1 MAAVAGPMAR
11 ATVRAVTAEGVGP
24 RARPGKSVPAA
35 VADPNPR
42 TAEVSGGAV
51 TRKAPHVN
59 RARPRPE
66 PAPKDVRAPRADAVA
81 PKAADPS
88 APREN
93 GVAVPKTVSVRD
105 AALRTVSVP
114 VAGHQRVPRA
124 RVAARTRAGDAAPR
138 MVTVPVVAPTT
149 REQAGVAGPD
159 PALGTPANANT
170 VPAPRAAA
178 LQAEAAGPPEA
189 PEAVV
194 VAVDVGV
201 PARRSPT
208 TVTGSSGSCPRR
220 GNPRWPSA
228 G

>member
-1 MAAVAGPMAR
+1 MAAVAGPRAR

-24 RARPGKSVPAA
+24 RARPGKSVPAD

-51 TRKAPHVN
+51 TRTAPHVH
-59 RARPRPE
+59 RAHPSPE

-81 PKAADPS
+81 PKAAGPS

-93 GVAVPKTVSVRD
+93 GVAVPKTVSVRA
-105 AALRTVSVP
+105 AALRTASVH
-114 VAGHQRVPRA
+114 VAGHQRAPRA
-124 RVAARTRAGDAAPR
+124 RVAARRRAGDVAPR
-138 MVTVPVVAPTT
+138 TVTVPVVAPTT
-149 REQAGVAGPD
+149 REPVGAAGPH
-159 PALGTPANANT
+159 PALGIPANANT

-178 LQAEAAGPPEA
+178 LRVEAAEPPEA
-189 PEAVV
+189 PEVVV

-201 PARRSPT
+201 HARRSPT
-208 TVTGSSGSCPRR
+208 TATGSSGSCPRR